1 MCVRIVRISYF
12 DKVEQSIASLGNFL
26 QQLNSRGVKG
36 LAKYYKLL
44 LKVFSKGDFNAL
56 ILQSIA

>member
-1 MCVRIVRISYF
+1 MFVRIVRISYF
-12 DKVEQSIASLGNFL
+12 DKVEQSIASLGNL
-26 QQLNSRGVKG
+26 LLQLNSGGVKG

-44 LKVFSKGDFNAL
+44 LKVFSKGGFTAL